1 MFEDGSR
8 VMPESSNGPGPQ
20 PPENSPERRAGL
32 GLLAQARA
40 GLAEARFV
48 LDPGERFR
56 LAHLAALR
64 VAAAL
69 FAARSRPATRP
80 RRLKSAWALVEA
92 VAPEL
97 SDWAAY
103 FAGSAGTRAAVEAGA
118 VSLVSDRDADE
129 QLLAAEQ
136 FLAAVERE
144 LGLLAAPL
152 AG

>member
-1 MFEDGSR
+1 MTE
-8 VMPESSNGPGPQ
+8 PPNGLDPRATEKSPAT
-20 PPENSPERRAGL
+20 PPENRAGR
-32 GLLAQARA
+32 GLLAQARS
-40 GLAEARFV
+40 GLAEARFA

-64 VAAAL
+64 GAAAL

-80 RRLKSAWALVEA
+80 HRLKSAWVLLET
-92 VAPEL
+92 VAPEM
-97 SDWAAY
+97 SEWAAY
-103 FAGSAGTRAAVEAGA
+103 FAASAGTRAAIEAGA
-118 VSLVSDRDADE
+118 VRLVSERDADD

>member
-1 MFEDGSR
+1 MS
-8 VMPESSNGPGPQ
+8 ESSNGPDPRPSESASAT
-20 PPENSPERRAGL
+20 PPENAAGL

-40 GLAEARFV
+40 GLAEARFA
-48 LDPGERFR
+48 LDPGDRFR

-64 VAAAL
+64 MAAAL
-69 FAARSRPATRP
+69 FAVRSRPATRP
-80 RRLKSAWALVEA
+80 RRLRSAWALVET

-97 SDWAAY
+97 SEWAAY

-118 VSLVSDRDADE
+118 VSLVSERDADE

-152 AG
+152 AS